1 MMELEK
7 ILHKYL
13 NGNAT
18 NAEIERLKS
27 DSEYSTYVAISETT
41 ATLGAPDF
49 NETKT
54 FDAIQGSNY
63 TAPKV
68 KRLNPLR
75 TVIKIAALI
84 AVLAAGYIF
93 VSSLDS
99 TFTTEIAQKENI
111 TLPDSSKVILNANS
125 ELTYNRGNWNT
136 ERVLELNGEAYFKV
150 TKGNTFSVE
159 TSQGTVT
166 VLGTQFNVYS
176 RDTIFNV
183 VCYEGLVSVSFND
196 ETIKL
201 PAGNKLKI
209 ENKKLILNT
218 QSAKLLPVWIGNES
232 SFDNATL
239 GTVINELRAQYP
251 ISITAPNYIN
261 AKRFT
266 GSFTHTNLENAL
278 RAVCAPLQL
287 EFTIDGDQVRIY
299 AKGEK

>member
-1 MMELEK
+1 ME
-7 ILHKYL
+7 
-13 NGNAT
+13 
-18 NAEIERLKS
+18 S
-27 DSEYSTYVAISETT
+27 
-41 ATLGAPDF
+41 PDF
-49 NETKT
+49 NGTQAYT
-54 FDAIQGSNY
+54 SIQERMHNVS
-63 TAPKV
+63 KV

-75 TVIKIAALI
+75 TILKIAALI

-93 VSSLDS
+93 VTSLDT

-111 TLPDSSKVILNANS
+111 TLPDASEVVLNANS
-125 ELTYNRGNWNT
+125 ELTYNKGNWAD
-136 ERVLELNGEAYFKV
+136 ERTLELNGEAYFKV

-159 TSQGTVT
+159 TSQGTVA
-166 VLGTQFNVYS
+166 VLGTQFNVFA
-176 RDTIFNV
+176 RDSIFNV
-183 VCYEGLVSVSFND
+183 ACYEGLVSVSFND
-196 ETIKL
+196 QTIKL

-209 ENKKLILNT
+209 ENNKLILNT

-232 SFDNATL
+232 NFENAAL
-239 GTVINELRAQYP
+239 GTVLNELRAQYP

-299 AKGEK
+299 AEGKE